1 MLTRDGQAGSQSFS
15 RPPRVMSDPSLRFL
29 GFAFAGAD
37 LLFEVDA
44 EGRIAFAMGAAQRA
58 FGQDVARLTKRPWR
72 ELIAADDHFL
82 VEELFN
88 ALGEA
93 DRRGPIKVML
103 EPEPGKKLRRFA
115 TLSAC
120 RLPQLKPNISCVLSF
135 TAGLSPSVRTADGPN
150 GLHTPE
156 SFFAAAEALIRDSAE
171 SGADLSVQM
180 VNVGGLKAASAK
192 LGETGAR
199 AIMARISAAVR
210 AESVGGGAA
219 AQMADERFALVRN
232 TTDGHERL
240 ARRIEAAALE
250 GGATVTATAAC
261 VKVAPDAPPAPSMRA
276 LRFALDSFIKDGPA
290 AAKTGFESVLQQT
303 VAQAGAFTSMVE
315 DRRFSLVYQ
324 PVVDLDGWNL
334 HHFEVLARFEKGQ
347 SPADTIRMAEELEI
361 IEDFDFAVLERAVRL
376 LKSGVSK
383 DLNLAVNVSARSLM
397 HDDFMSA
404 LARVTRTEAALK
416 DRLLFEITE
425 STALDNLETA
435 NARIQ
440 TLRNHGFAVCLD
452 DFGSGGASL
461 AYLKALSV
469 DIVKIDGQY
478 VRELQATG
486 RDNVVVR
493 HLTELCAELGVATVA
508 EMIETESA
516 AHQLQDMGVQYG
528 QGYFFGRP
536 SPDPI
541 YTRPTSTL
549 RTAPGSA
556 RRRAGEVESWG

>member
-1 MLTRDGQAGSQSFS
+1 
-15 RPPRVMSDPSLRFL
+15 MSDPSLRFL

-44 EGRIAFAMGAAQRA
+44 EGRVAFAMGAAKRA
-58 FGQDVARLTKRPWR
+58 FGQDVSGLIHRPWR
-72 ELIAADDHFL
+72 ELIAFDDHVL
-82 VEELFN
+82 VEEFFN

-93 DRRGPIKVML
+93 DRRGPIKVSL
-103 EPEPGKKLRRFA
+103 EPEAGKKLKRFA

-135 TAGLSPSVRTADGPN
+135 TTGLAPSVRTADGAH

-156 SFFAAAEALIRDSAE
+156 SFFATADTLIRDSAE
-171 SGADLSVQM
+171 SGVDLSVQM

-192 LGETGAR
+192 LGDSGAQ

-210 AESVGGGAA
+210 AESVGGAAA
-219 AQMADERFALVRN
+219 AQMTDERFALVRN
-232 TTDGHERL
+232 SSDGHERL
-240 ARRIEAAALE
+240 ARRIEQAALE
-250 GGATVTATAAC
+250 VGAKVSATATC
-261 VKVAPDAPPAPSMRA
+261 VQVAPDAPPAPSMRA

-290 AAKTGFESVLQQT
+290 AAKSGFESVLQKT

-324 PVVDLDGWNL
+324 PVVNLDGWNL
-334 HHFEVLARFEKGQ
+334 HHFEVLARFEKDQ
-347 SPADTIRMAEELEI
+347 SPAETIRMAEELEI
-361 IEDFDFAVLERAVRL
+361 IEDFDFAVLERCIRL

-397 HDDFMSA
+397 HDDFMTA
-404 LARVTRTEAALK
+404 LARVTKAETALK

-440 TLRNHGFAVCLD
+440 TLRGHGFAVCLD

-461 AYLKALSV
+461 AYLRALSV

-478 VRELQATG
+478 VRELQSTG

-508 EMIETESA
+508 EMIEAESA
-516 AHQLQDMGVQYG
+516 AHQLHEMGVQYG
-528 QGYFFGRP
+528 QGYFFGKP

-541 YTRPTSTL
+541 YHRPTSTQ
-549 RTAPGSA
+549 RVRAPA
-556 RRRAGEVESWG
+556 RRRVGEVESWG

>member
-1 MLTRDGQAGSQSFS
+1 
-15 RPPRVMSDPSLRFL
+15 MSDLSLRFL

-37 LLFEVDA
+37 LLFELDA
-44 EGRIAFAMGAAQRA
+44 QGAVAFAMGATQRA
-58 FGQDVARLTKRPWR
+58 FGQDVSSLTGKPWR
-72 ELIAADDHFL
+72 ELIAAEDHVL
-82 VEELFN
+82 VEELFQ
-88 ALGEA
+88 ALGDA
-93 DRRGPIKVML
+93 DRRGPIKIRL
-103 EPEPGKKLRRFA
+103 EPEPGRKLRRFA

-135 TAGLSPSVRTADGPN
+135 TVGLAPSVKTPDGPH

-156 SFFAAAEALIRDSAE
+156 SFFATAEALVRDSAE
-171 SGADLSVQM
+171 SGSELNVQM

-192 LGETGAR
+192 LGEAGAR

-232 TTDGHERL
+232 TTEGHERL
-240 ARRIEAAALE
+240 TRRIEQAALE
-250 GGATVTATAAC
+250 GGAKVVATTASMA
-261 VKVAPDAPPAPSMRA
+261 VAPGAQPAPSMRA

-290 AAKTGFESVLQQT
+290 AAKTGFDSVLEKT

-324 PVVDLDGWNL
+324 PVVDLDDWSL

-347 SPADTIRMAEELEI
+347 SPAETIRMAEELEI

-404 LARVTRTEAALK
+404 LARVTKAETALK

-425 STALDNLETA
+425 STALENLETA

-461 AYLKALSV
+461 AYLRALAV

-478 VRELQATG
+478 VRELAASG

-493 HLTELCAELGVATVA
+493 HLTDLCADLGVATVA
-508 EMIETESA
+508 EMIETETTA
-516 AHQLQDMGVQYG
+516 AQLKEMGVQFG
-528 QGYFFGRP
+528 QGYFFGKP
-536 SPDPI
+536 APDPI
-541 YTRPTSTL
+541 YHRPVSTL
-549 RTAPGSA
+549 RPDANQG
-556 RRRAGEVESWG
+556 RAKRVGEVESWR

>member
-1 MLTRDGQAGSQSFS
+1 
-15 RPPRVMSDPSLRFL
+15 MSDPSLRFL

-44 EGRIAFAMGAAQRA
+44 EGHVAFAMGAAQRA
-58 FGQDVARLTKRPWR
+58 FGQDVSRLMGRPWR
-72 ELIAADDHFL
+72 EMIGEEDHVL
-82 VEELFN
+82 VEELFQ
-88 ALGEA
+88 ALGDA
-93 DRRGPIKVML
+93 DRRGPIKVRL

-135 TAGLSPSVRTADGPN
+135 TAGLAPSIKAPDGPN
-150 GLHTPE
+150 ALHTPE
-156 SFFAAAEALIRDSAE
+156 SFFATAEALIRDSAD
-171 SGADLSVQM
+171 SGSDLNVQM
-180 VNVGGLKAASAK
+180 VSVGGLKAASAK
-192 LGETGAR
+192 LGEAGAR
-199 AIMARISAAVR
+199 SIMARISAAVR
-210 AESVGGGAA
+210 AESVGGGSA
-219 AQMADERFALVRN
+219 AQMGDERFALVRN
-232 TTDGHERL
+232 TVDGQDRL
-240 ARRIEAAALE
+240 ARRIEQAARDE
-250 GGATVTATAAC
+250 GATVTATAAS
-261 VKVAPDAPPAPSMRA
+261 VAVAPGAPPAPSMRA
-276 LRFALDSFIKDGPA
+276 LRYALDSFVKDGPA
-290 AAKTGFESVLQQT
+290 AAKTNFDSVLQKT

-315 DRRFSLVYQ
+315 DRRFNLVYQ

-361 IEDFDFAVLERAVRL
+361 IEDFDFAVLERAIRL

-383 DLNLAVNVSARSLM
+383 DLNLAVNISARSLM
-397 HDDFMSA
+397 HDDFMAA
-404 LARVTRTEAALK
+404 LARVTKAETALK

-440 TLRNHGFAVCLD
+440 TLRGHGFAVCLD

-461 AYLKALSV
+461 AYLRALSV

-478 VRELQATG
+478 VRELATSG

-508 EMIETESA
+508 EMIETETA
-516 AHQLQDMGVQYG
+516 ARQLQEMGVQYG
-528 QGYFFGRP
+528 QGFFFGKP
-536 SPDPI
+536 APDPI
-541 YTRPTSTL
+541 YHRPTSTH
-549 RTAPGSA
+549 RASVPA
-556 RRRAGEVESWG
+556 AKRRVGEVESWG